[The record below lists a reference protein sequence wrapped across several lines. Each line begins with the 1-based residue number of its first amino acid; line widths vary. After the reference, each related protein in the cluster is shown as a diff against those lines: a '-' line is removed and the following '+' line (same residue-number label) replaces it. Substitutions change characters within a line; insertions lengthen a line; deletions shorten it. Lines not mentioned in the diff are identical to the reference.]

1 MIFDN
6 TIATFAAFL
15 AWVAADVQ
23 QSRPNKGKSPH
34 CVQLHPTDPTKWYS
48 LDAANRDAADNAL
61 YNAWVAG
68 IRAELEEEYGTPQQA
83 YDDAEHGK
91 AAARA
96 ARIALLDRKQNELV
110 DEDRTSRNIYANAV
124 AAHMEPEAYASAVSG
139 VSQTDR
145 GDGTQLVKW
154 IHDDV
159 SVDPSMVPDLRHGI
173 THELHGAQER
183 GIGFNSSPQHRRH
196 QQH

>member
-96 ARIALLDRKQNELV
+96 SRIARHHRSSTRRYTNN
-110 DEDRTSRNIYANAV
+110 RN
-124 AAHMEPEAYASAVSG
+124 
-139 VSQTDR
+139 
-145 GDGTQLVKW
+145 
-154 IHDDV
+154 
-159 SVDPSMVPDLRHGI
+159 
-173 THELHGAQER
+173 
-183 GIGFNSSPQHRRH
+183 
-196 QQH
+196 